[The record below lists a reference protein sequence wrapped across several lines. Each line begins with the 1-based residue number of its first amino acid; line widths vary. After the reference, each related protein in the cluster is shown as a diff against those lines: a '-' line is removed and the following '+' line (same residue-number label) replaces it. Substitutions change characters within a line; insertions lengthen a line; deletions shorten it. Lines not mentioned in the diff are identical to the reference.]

1 MKRIAGPRTMKPHA
15 WRVAL
20 AGLCLI
26 VAASGCSVRQ
36 YAASSIG
43 NALVEGGDV
52 YASDD
57 DIELVGAAIP
67 FGLKTIESL
76 LATVPEHRGLLLAA
90 TRGFTQY
97 AYVYVQLP
105 ADELEA
111 RDVAAAYAQRDR
123 ARRLFLRAR
132 DYGLRGL
139 GLAGSDAARR
149 LFANPAGTLAT
160 TTVEDVPLLYW
171 TAVAWA
177 AAISLGKDSPAL
189 VAGLPAVGA
198 LIARASELDT
208 DWDHGT
214 LQTFLIGYEM
224 SRPDAAP
231 DAERRAR
238 AHFARAVELSA
249 GQQAAPYVSLA
260 ESVSIEHHDRRE
272 FDALLAKAL
281 GVDPEARPE
290 WKLANLVM
298 QRRARWLRARADE
311 FFPE

>member
-1 MKRIAGPRTMKPHA
+1 VKA
-15 WRVAL
+15 AL
-20 AGLCLI
+20 AALCLV

-76 LATVPEHRGLLLAA
+76 LATVPENRGLLLAA

-123 ARRLFLRAR
+123 ARRLYLRAR

-149 LFANPAGTLAT
+149 LFADPGRTLAAT
-160 TTVEDVPLLYW
+160 KVEDVPLLYW

-177 AAISLGKDSPAL
+177 AAIALGKDSPAL

-198 LIARASELDT
+198 LVARASELDA

-231 DAERRAR
+231 DAERRSR
-238 AHFARAVELSA
+238 AHFARAIELSA

-260 ESVSIEHHDRRE
+260 ESVSIERHDRRE

-281 GVDPEARPE
+281 GVDPAARPE

-298 QRRARWLRARADE
+298 QRRARWLRARAAE
-311 FFPE
+311 FFPD

>member
-1 MKRIAGPRTMKPHA
+1 MNTTQGQADRSRLCRAV
-15 WRVAL
+15 VA
-20 AGLCLI
+20 ALCLMA
-26 VAASGCSVRQ
+26 AASGCSVRQ
-36 YAASSIG
+36 YAASSLG
-43 NALVEGGDV
+43 NALAEGSGV

-57 DIELVGAAIP
+57 DIEFVGAAIP

-97 AYVYVQLP
+97 AYVYVQMP

-111 RDVAAAYAQRDR
+111 RDVAAAYAMRAR
-123 ARRLFLRAR
+123 ARRFYLRAR
-132 DYGLRGL
+132 GYGLRGL
-139 GLAGSDAARR
+139 GLAGADAQRR
-149 LFANPAGTLAT
+149 LFADPKGTLAA

-171 TAVAWA
+171 TAASWA

-189 VAGLPAVGA
+189 LAGLPAVSA
-198 LIARASELDT
+198 LVARAAELDP

-224 SRPDAAP
+224 SRPDAAR

-238 AHFARAVELSA
+238 AHFAHAVELSD
-249 GQQAAPYVSLA
+249 GEQAAPYVSLA
-260 ESVSIEHHDRRE
+260 ESVSAPRGERRE
-272 FDALLAKAL
+272 FHAMLVKAL
-281 GVDPEARPE
+281 RVDPAARPE

-298 QRRARWLRARADE
+298 QRRARWLLARADE
-311 FFPE
+311 LFPE